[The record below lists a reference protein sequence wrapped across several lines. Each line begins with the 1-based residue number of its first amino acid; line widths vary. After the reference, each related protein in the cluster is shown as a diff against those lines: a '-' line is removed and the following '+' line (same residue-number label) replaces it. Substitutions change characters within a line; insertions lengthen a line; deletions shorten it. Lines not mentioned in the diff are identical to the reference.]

1 LDLNNIEFLIDSEN
15 ITDSN
20 IILNNEILFE
30 TVHNTELSSNIN
42 QPQIIVVVPQIE
54 VNNTTTAN
62 TEQLFFDPEYSENID
77 IVIGGRKKKKIN
89 KRKND
94 QYDNTIEILLNLI

>member
-1 LDLNNIEFLIDSEN
+1 MDLNNIEFLIDSEN

-77 IVIGGRKKKKIN
+77 IVIGGRKKKKLTKEKMIN
-89 KRKND
+89 T
-94 QYDNTIEILLNLI
+94 TIQ

>member
-1 LDLNNIEFLIDSEN
+1 MDLNNIEFLIDSEN